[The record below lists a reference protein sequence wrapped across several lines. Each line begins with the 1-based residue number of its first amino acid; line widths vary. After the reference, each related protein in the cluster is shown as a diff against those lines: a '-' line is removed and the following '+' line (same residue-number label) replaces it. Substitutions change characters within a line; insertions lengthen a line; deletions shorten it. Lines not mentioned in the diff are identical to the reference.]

1 MQHHRIF
8 IDGPAGRLQALYR
21 EGAAG
26 RPAVLVCHP
35 HPQFGGTMRNKV
47 VYWMARA
54 FEDLDC
60 TVLRFNFRGVEQSDG
75 VWDAGEGEADDAR
88 AALEWLARRWPD
100 SPLWMAGFS
109 FGAYAGLKAAR
120 HDSRVSR
127 LFAVAPA
134 VNHWDFSFM
143 QGDDRPLSVVTGIA
157 DEVVPYTDVAQKVA
171 EFEHVTFHAIAG
183 AGHFF
188 VHHIPQMTR
197 LMLAMAGD
205 ETDVQQQKGRL

>member
-21 EGAAG
+21 KGSADK
-26 RPAVLVCHP
+26 PAVLVCHP

-54 FEDLDC
+54 FEELDC

-75 VWDAGEGEADDAR
+75 EWDAGEGEADDAR
-88 AALEWLARRWPD
+88 AALDWLEQEHPE
-100 SPLWMAGFS
+100 SSLWVAGFS
-109 FGAYAGLKAAR
+109 FGSYAGLKAAR
-120 HDSRVSR
+120 HDKRVER
-127 LFAVAPA
+127 MFAVAPA

-143 QGDDRPLSVVTGIA
+143 QGEARAMNVVIGIA
-157 DEVVPYTDVAQKVA
+157 DEVVPFLEVAHWVSGL
-171 EFEHVTFHAIAG
+171 ESVSFHAISG

-188 VHHIPQMTR
+188 PHHMQQMVSM
-197 LMLAMAGD
+197 MLA
-205 ETDVQQQKGRL
+205 EIKP

>member
-1 MQHHRIF
+1 MQHHRIY

-21 EGAAG
+21 KGAADK
-26 RPAVLVCHP
+26 PAVLVCHP

-75 VWDAGEGEADDAR
+75 QWDEGEGEADDAR
-88 AALEWLARRWPD
+88 AALDWLEREHPGL
-100 SPLWMAGFS
+100 PLWVAGFS
-109 FGAYAGLKAAR
+109 FGSYAGLKAAR
-120 HDSRVSR
+120 HDARIER

-143 QGDDRPLSVVTGIA
+143 QGEKRPLSVVMGIA
-157 DEVVPYTDVAQKVA
+157 DEVVPYLDVARWVA
-171 EFEHVTFHAIAG
+171 ELENVTFHAIAG

-188 VHHIPQMTR
+188 PAHMQQMTSF
-197 LMLAMAGD
+197 MLTDIKSAG
-205 ETDVQQQKGRL
+205 